1 MNIEFEKSFLKD
13 IRKITD
19 NKVRRNVERAIL
31 SCKSAQQLSEI
42 TNVKKLT
49 GYHNYYR
56 IKIGDYRIGIEVTDV
71 NSLRFLILKHRKDI
85 YKRFP

>member
-31 SCKSAQQLSEI
+31 SCKSAQQLSEVTNQKNSRVI
-42 TNVKKLT
+42 TV
-49 GYHNYYR
+49 
-56 IKIGDYRIGIEVTDV
+56 IIV
-71 NSLRFLILKHRKDI
+71 
-85 YKRFP
+85 